1 MDEVIVEPSGSH
13 EPNEFQKT
21 PKKAVASGW
30 IGSALEYYDFFIYA
44 TAASL
49 VFPDIFFPTTNP
61 KVAIVASFA
70 TYGVGYV
77 ARPIGAFVLGNWGD
91 RHGRKNVLV
100 LCMLMMGFATF
111 LVALLPTYSAIG
123 IWAPILLVVL
133 RLVQGFAVGGE
144 LSGASAMIIE
154 NSPFGRR
161 GYFGSFTLQGT
172 QGGQLIAAAVFLP
185 LYFILSKQQ
194 METWGWRIPFA
205 LSVVVVIIGYFIRRN
220 VDETPAF
227 KAEAKHGEVPQAPV
241 VVAFRESWPNMSRVV
256 LMALMNVIATVATTF
271 GATFATNQAYG
282 VGMNTKLYLF
292 IPVIGNAIAMILI
305 PYIGALSDRIG
316 RRPPIIVGALGSG
329 LLVFPYL
336 YFISRDNVPLTI
348 LFAVLMW
355 GCVYQGYNAVFPSFY
370 QELFPTR
377 TRVTA
382 FAVAQNI
389 GTLITAFLPTIFASI
404 AGPTTGCVGT
414 DKTDTAT
421 YKLFEAAKAGCVA
434 QAQSVHTTVIWT
446 VGGIAF
452 GLTVIASLSAL
463 SAKETFR
470 IHLND
475 CGEKWAEPVPA
486 AEYEKAREA
495 AHA

>member
-1 MDEVIVEPSGSH
+1 MEDVIVEPEGSH
-13 EPNEFQKT
+13 EPTEFKKT

-49 VFPDIFFPTTNP
+49 VFPAVFFPAGND
-61 KVAIVASFA
+61 KVALVASFA

-77 ARPIGAFVLGNWGD
+77 ARPIGAFFLGNWGD
-91 RHGRKNVLV
+91 KHGRKNVLV
-100 LCMLMMGFATF
+100 LCMLLMGAATF
-111 LVALLPTYSAIG
+111 LVALIPSYTSIG
-123 IWAPILLVVL
+123 IWAPILLVAL

-185 LYFILSKQQ
+185 LYFTLSTDQ
-194 METWGWRIPFA
+194 MNSWGWRIPFL
-205 LSVVVVIIGYFIRRN
+205 LSVIVVVVGYYIRRN

-227 KAEAKHGEVPQAPV
+227 QEEAVHGEVPKSPIAQAF
-241 VVAFRESWPNMSRVV
+241 AQSWPNMLRVV
-256 LMALMNVIATVATTF
+256 CMALMNAVATLATTF
-271 GATFATNQAYG
+271 GASFATNQAYG

-292 IPVIGNAIAMILI
+292 IPVIGNAVAMILI
-305 PYIGALSDRIG
+305 PMVGNLCDRIG

-329 LLVFPYL
+329 ILAYPYL
-336 YFISRDNVPLTI
+336 YFIGQNNVAMTI
-348 LFAVLMW
+348 VFAILMW
-355 GCVYQGYNAVFPSFY
+355 AAVYQGYNAVFPSFY

-382 FAVAQNI
+382 FAVSQNI
-389 GTLITAFLPTIFASI
+389 GTMITAFLPTSYAAI
-404 AGPTTGCVGT
+404 AGPGPSACVVNKKFDGT
-414 DKTDTAT
+414 IEVGGVSCTQ
-421 YKLFEAAKAGCVA
+421 LAAD
-434 QAQSVHTTVIWT
+434 VHTHVIWT
-446 VGGIAF
+446 VGSITFGITILAALAAF
-452 GLTVIASLSAL
+452 SAR
-463 SAKETFR
+463 ETFM

-475 CGEKWAEPVPA
+475 CGETWAKPVSDE
-486 AEYEKAREA
+486 EYAKARLDA
-495 AHA
+495 VKV